1 MNDIPD
7 LARAPHRSQCEL
19 AIYHLAR
26 AGPGWDRRRWCY
38 HSISQNSQTA
48 EWKNHQLPA
57 EEVSSEYPELGV
69 LLSQPG
75 LDRDLGPEAEAEVT
89 SRLLRVPESASAASV
104 APGLGAGLTPPRS
117 DRSDSDSDR
126 GTGIAL
132 ISANTR
138 FLILSWSRGSC
149 FDAFFLDLIWTHFWS
164 YKDISSSDLSA
175 LERVSECALAS
186 TFLSE

>member
-1 MNDIPD
+1 MCGQKADRARKGGGVIIP
-7 LARAPHRSQCEL
+7 LVKT
-19 AIYHLAR
+19 
-26 AGPGWDRRRWCY
+26 RRRG
-38 HSISQNSQTA
+38 A

-75 LDRDLGPEAEAEVT
+75 LDRDLGPEPDVT
-89 SRLLRVPESASAASV
+89 SRLLRVPECESASAASE
-104 APGLGAGLTPPRS
+104 APGAGLGAGLTPPRS
-117 DRSDSDSDR
+117 DRSDSDRDR

-138 FLILSWSRGSC
+138 FLIRSWSRGSC
-149 FDAFFLDLIWTHFWS
+149 LDVFFLDLIWTHFWS

-175 LERVSECALAS
+175 LERAVSECALAR